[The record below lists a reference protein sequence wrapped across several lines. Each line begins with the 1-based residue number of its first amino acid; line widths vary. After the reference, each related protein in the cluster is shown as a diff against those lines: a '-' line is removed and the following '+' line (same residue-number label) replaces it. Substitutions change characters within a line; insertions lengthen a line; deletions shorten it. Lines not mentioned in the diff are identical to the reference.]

1 MSVKVR
7 SGSRWVES
15 TPKRWDGS
23 RWVTPGSLKRY
34 DGSRWVTIWEASTV
48 PNAPG
53 APELG
58 ASNNQIAVSWTAPG
72 TGGSPITHYDL
83 RYRISGSWTQI
94 DTITGTSRTISS
106 LTNGSTYEV
115 QVRAANSR
123 GDGAWSSTATAV
135 PGAVPGKPARPTL
148 VASNNQIVV
157 SWTAPSS
164 AGGPITSYSVR
175 YRRGTGAATRIDNLS
190 GTSHTLDSLDN
201 GHSYEIR
208 VRAANAKGAGP
219 WSDPVTATPG
229 AIPSKPNAP
238 SLATG
243 NAQITASWSAPSSNA
258 GALTHYDLRHRRV
271 GTSSWTQVDGITSR
285 SRTVTGLS
293 NGRSYEFQVRA
304 ANAIGDGAWSDSMT
318 ATPATVPSAPNAPSL
333 ATGNAQIMVSWS
345 APNAN
350 GASITHYDLQHRIS
364 GSWTLVENISGTS
377 RTITGLTNGT
387 AYQVRVRAANSAGD
401 GSWSAT
407 ATATPGATPNAP
419 SAPSLTSSSGQIT
432 ASWTAPGNNGAAI
445 THYDLRYREGGSGSW
460 TTVEESSRSRTI
472 TGLTNGRSYEFQV
485 RAANSRGD
493 GAWSSTATAVPGA
506 VPGKPSAPSLIPSN
520 GQIMVSWSAPSS
532 TGGAI
537 THYDLQYRRS
547 GSWTQVDGIT
557 SRSRTITGL
566 TNGSSYEVR
575 VRAANAVGD
584 GAWSNTT
591 SATPTNRSYTAT
603 GAYSTHTVG
612 GHVHIVWSSNGSI
625 SFTGSYNV
633 QFICIAGG
641 GGGQG
646 SFRWDSFNRN
656 PRPHGGGGGGGAGGV
671 LLSSSQSIS
680 GKSVTITV
688 GAGGTRSEGQIGGFP
703 DRAQQGGNSSAAIA
717 SGSTFTAIGGG
728 GGGRSDGGDGGS
740 GGGGANDGDGGS
752 GTSGQGNDGGDSDG
766 YTVSQAQASRYT
778 GGGGGGGGG
787 GAGGDGSASSST
799 SITGGAAGAGK
810 RLNLTGSNVTYAP
823 GGRGGGDGNQT
834 TVDVPGAGGP
844 GGALLNN
851 SNFAARNGRS
861 GKNGIVVARFKS
873 NGGSITTLS

>member
-1 MSVKVR
+1 MTVKVR
-7 SGSRWVES
+7 TSSRWVDA

-48 PNAPG
+48 PSAPG

-83 RYRISGSWTQI
+83 RYRISGNWTQI

-106 LTNGSTYEV
+106 LTNGQTYEV
-115 QVRAANSR
+115 QVRAVNAK
-123 GDGAWSSTATAV
+123 GDGAWSNTATAV

-148 VASNNQIVV
+148 VAANNQITVT
-157 SWTAPSS
+157 WTAPSS

-208 VRAANAKGAGP
+208 VRASNAKGAGP

-238 SLATG
+238 SLSTG
-243 NAQITASWSAPSSNA
+243 NGQITASWSAPSSNA

-271 GTSSWTQVDGITSR
+271 GTSSWTQIDGITSR

-318 ATPATVPSAPNAPSL
+318 ATPATVPSAPSAPTL
-333 ATGNAQIMVSWS
+333 QTGNGQLTASWDEPS
-345 APNAN
+345 AN

-377 RTITGLTNGT
+377 RTISGLTNGT

-401 GSWSAT
+401 GAWSAT
-407 ATATPGATPNAP
+407 ATATPGAVPNAP
-419 SAPSLTSSSGQIT
+419 SAPSLSSASGQIT
-432 ASWTAPGNNGAAI
+432 AAWSAPGNNGAAI
-445 THYDLRYREGGSGSW
+445 THYDLRHRAGSGSW
-460 TTVEESSRSRTI
+460 TQIDGISGTSRTV
-472 TGLTNGRSYEFQV
+472 TGLTNGTEYDVQV

-493 GAWSSTATAVPGA
+493 GPWSTTATATPGA

-520 GQIMVSWSAPSS
+520 GQIAVMWTAPSS

-547 GSWTQVDGIT
+547 GSWTRIDGISGT
-557 SRSRTITGL
+557 SRTITGL
-566 TNGSSYEVR
+566 TNGQSYQVR
-575 VRAANAVGD
+575 VRAANAIGD

-612 GHVHIVWSSNGSI
+612 GHVHIVWASNGTI

-633 QFICIAGG
+633 QFICVAGG

-646 SFRWDSFNRN
+646 SWQDTRIGKSGV
-656 PRPHGGGGGGGAGGV
+656 GGGGAGGAGGV
-671 LLSSSQSIS
+671 LLSSSQSITN
-680 GKSVTITV
+680 KSVTITV
-688 GAGGTRSEGQIGGFP
+688 GAGGARTTGQINGIPG
-703 DRAQQGGNSSAAIA
+703 RAQQGGNSSAAIA

-728 GGGRSDGGDGGS
+728 GGGRDWWI
-740 GGGGANDGDGGS
+740 
-752 GTSGQGNDGGDSDG
+752 
-766 YTVSQAQASRYT
+766 RW
-778 GGGGGGGGG
+778 
-787 GAGGDGSASSST
+787 
-799 SITGGAAGAGK
+799 I
-810 RLNLTGSNVTYAP
+810 RW
-823 GGRGGGDGNQT
+823 R
-834 TVDVPGAGGP
+834 
-844 GGALLNN
+844 
-851 SNFAARNGRS
+851 RS
-861 GKNGIVVARFKS
+861 E
-873 NGGSITTLS
+873 

>member
-1 MSVKVR
+1 MSAKVR
-7 SGSRWVES
+7 TSSRWVDAV
-15 TPKRWDGS
+15 PKRWDGS

-115 QVRAANSR
+115 QVRAVNAK
-123 GDGAWSSTATAV
+123 GDGAWSNTATAV

-208 VRAANAKGAGP
+208 VRASNAKGAGP

-238 SLATG
+238 SLTTG
-243 NAQITASWSAPSSNA
+243 NGQITASWSAPSSNA
-258 GALTHYDLRHRRV
+258 GALTHYDLRYRRV
-271 GTSSWTQVDGITSR
+271 GTSSWTQIDGITSR

-318 ATPATVPSAPNAPSL
+318 ATPATVPSAPSAPTL
-333 ATGNAQIMVSWS
+333 QTGNGQLTASWNEPS
-345 APNAN
+345 AN

-377 RTITGLTNGT
+377 RTISGLTNGT

-401 GSWSAT
+401 GAWSST
-407 ATATPGATPNAP
+407 ATATPGAVPNAP

-432 ASWTAPGNNGAAI
+432 ASWSAPGNNGAAI
-445 THYDLRYREGGSGSW
+445 THYDLRHRAGSGSW
-460 TTVEESSRSRTI
+460 TRIDNISGTSRTI
-472 TGLTNGRSYEFQV
+472 TGLTNGTSYDVQV

-493 GAWSSTATAVPGA
+493 GPWSSTASATPGA

-520 GQIMVSWSAPSS
+520 AQIMVSWSAPSS

-547 GSWTQVDGIT
+547 GSWTRIDGIT

-591 SATPTNRSYTAT
+591 SATPTNRSYSAT
-603 GAYSTHTVG
+603 GSYATHTVG
-612 GHVHIVWSSNGSI
+612 GHVHIVWSTNGTI

-646 SFRWDSFNRN
+646 SHGWNSSSFRS
-656 PRPHGGGGGGGAGGV
+656 GGGGGGGGGGV

-680 GKSVTITV
+680 NKSVTITV
-688 GAGGTRSEGQIGGFP
+688 GAGGNRSEGQIGNVP

-717 SGSTFTAIGGG
+717 SGSTYTAIGGG
-728 GGGRSDGGDGGS
+728 GGGKTTGGDGGS

-752 GTSGQGNDGGDSDG
+752 GTTRQGHDGGDSDG
-766 YTVSQAQASRYT
+766 VTANIRGFQVRCT
-778 GGGGGGGGG
+778 GGGGGG
-787 GAGGDGSASSST
+787 GAGGAGGDGDATSST
-799 SITGGAAGAGK
+799 AFTGGSAGAGK
-810 RLNLTGSNVTYAP
+810 RLTLTGSNVTYAP

-834 TVDVPGAGGP
+834 TENVAGAGGP
-844 GGALLNN
+844 GGARVNN
-851 SNFAARNGRS
+851 GNVAARAGRS